1 MLMMEGELQYGRQTV
16 PYTVKR
22 TRRKT
27 LGVYIYP
34 DHRVQFRVPMR
45 ARRSDI
51 DQYIEQCSVW
61 VFEQLE
67 RIPKA
72 EPVPVLTY
80 QTGELHPFL
89 GQNYALHIEQGKPQS
104 VDLSNQLIRI
114 RSLNADEPE
123 RSQYLLKEWYR
134 QRAEQVFADRLAACW
149 PLMARW
155 CLNKPSLRLRWMKSR
170 WGSCSRSGEITLNV
184 ELVKYSESLIDYV
197 LLHELCHLREF
208 NHSSRFYAMMDE
220 VLPDWKVRK
229 QALDSRQLWKC

>member
-1 MLMMEGELQYGRQTV
+1 MMEGELQHRGNIV

-51 DQYIEQCSVW
+51 AQYIEQCSAW

-67 RIPKA
+67 RMPKA
-72 EPVPVLTY
+72 EPVPALTY
-80 QTGELHPFL
+80 QAGELHAYL
-89 GQNYALHIEQGKPQS
+89 GQSYALSIEQGKPQQIR
-104 VDLSNQLIRI
+104 LENQLIRI
-114 RSLNADEPE
+114 RSINADKPE
-123 RSQYLLKEWYR
+123 QTEKLLKQWYR
-134 QRAEQVFADRLAACW
+134 QQAEQIFTKRLEACW

-155 CLNKPSLRLRWMKSR
+155 NLREPSLRLRWMKSR

-184 ELVKYSESLIDYV
+184 ELVKYGEQLIDYV

-208 NHSSRFYAMMDE
+208 NHSARFYAMMDE